1 MYFVHNTLSPRQRA
15 HRIHPR
21 PRQSYSSVHSAL
33 ADLSAVAAS
42 RAEKRCSYPFSDIHP
57 TSDSLTPPPSPP
69 RSLHHHQPSPSRAAL
84 GTFSC
89 GRTRPYMP
97 QTACACT
104 NLHKTAPLP
113 PPPPPRNTHARRRCS
128 SPLFCP
134 HHPIRRRPS
143 QATFCDCSLAVP
155 LSSSNRSRTFP
166 VSAAPLLTP
175 QPPPLPPPPAAH
187 TPFPPGGAFPT
198 IPCQNDRGQYHASEK
213 KHPTLPSNARRY
225 ARLLLAPWLEKPS
238 PFTASPPLH
247 KSPPPQSFQARAAP
261 LPRPDLTNPRS
272 PHASLPADKIIAASP

>member
-69 RSLHHHQPSPSRAAL
+69 RSLHHYHHHHPRPQEQPL
-84 GTFSC
+84 GTSPAA
-89 GRTRPYMP
+89 GRDRTCLRR
-97 QTACACT
+97 TACACT
-104 NLHKTAPLP
+104 NLLHKTAPLPPPP

-175 QPPPLPPPPAAH
+175 QTTTTTTTTATSRPYAIPSRRCVPDHSVPERPRTVPRQRKKNIQHCLPTRGGTHGSSWRPGWKNPRHSLRLRRCTSPLHPSHSRPELPP
-187 TPFPPGGAFPT
+187 F
-198 IPCQNDRGQYHASEK
+198 HAQ
-213 KHPTLPSNARRY
+213 T
-225 ARLLLAPWLEKPS
+225 
-238 PFTASPPLH
+238 
-247 KSPPPQSFQARAAP
+247 
-261 LPRPDLTNPRS
+261 
-272 PHASLPADKIIAASP
+272 